1 MIVGGPLSSADISWW
16 RRLLA
21 PANALSVVAGVVV
34 FILGLI
40 AWDTSEGVLVSAIV
54 AAFITGIV
62 WLIWWSVSGPPDFAR
77 ILGVP
82 RLGSIPN
89 DVSGPAPALADDSSG
104 TSDAYRDLLTEVEGH
119 TSGQI
124 LLVSS
129 PGPGQGASTIA
140 LNIAISATQRGR
152 RVALIDGDVDG
163 HGVSRFLSTGSV
175 PGLTELADGSST
187 LAESARMWEIG
198 PDSVLP
204 IVPSG
209 SAEDVSEDVLAGAG
223 LAASID
229 RIAERADAVLI
240 DAPPIAWAGATA
252 PLAAHADGT
261 ILVVTDAATDAT
273 VVDARDRLSEAG
285 APVIG
290 YVENRT
296 KPPSFW
302 RLPVVRMLKR
312 MASTFVAIALVYT
325 GFTAYQIYD
334 SWSGVERQ
342 EMDTSEAEVLL
353 PPTSTPPSADLVE
366 DDPDVPPLE
375 EVVVAAPTIEGAY
388 RSLLLVGS
396 DEAADLADVILLTV
410 LPADR
415 DLDPFMVSL
424 PRDLYVPN
432 RCTTGYSRINA
443 TLRECGD
450 VNAPTMLSLT
460 VEDFT
465 GIKVNNFA
473 IFDFDGFAEVIDG
486 VGGIEICADYPMRDW
501 RAELDFPGG
510 CVTAD
515 GAMALAWVRSRHTEQ
530 LVNGQWRSVP
540 GAGDLMRNQHQQDVI
555 VKLASKLRAFESPSD
570 LSAKIEELLN
580 AFTVDEGLGISDA
593 LSLAW
598 SLRGIDVTTIQR
610 LVVPVKLAK
619 TTAGQSILR
628 ATAPFD
634 EVLAESYP
642 SLLADSESAEEASAA
657 AAPDQP

>member
-1 MIVGGPLSSADISWW
+1 MSSADIPWW

-21 PANALSVVAGVVV
+21 PANVLSVVAGVVV
-34 FILGLI
+34 FILGLV
-40 AWDTSEGVLVSAIV
+40 AWDTNRGVLVSAIV
-54 AAFITGIV
+54 AAFVTGIV

-89 DVSGPAPALADDSSG
+89 DDSGPAPALADDSSG
-104 TSDAYRDLLTEVEGH
+104 ASDAYRDLLTEVEGH

-124 LLVSS
+124 LLISS
-129 PGPGQGASTIA
+129 PGPGQGASTVA
-140 LNIAISATQRGR
+140 LNLAISATQRGR

-209 SAEDVSEDVLAGAG
+209 SPEDASEDALAGAG

-273 VVDARDRLSEAG
+273 VVDSRDRFSKAG

-312 MASTFVAIALVYT
+312 TAGAFVAIALVYT
-325 GFTAYQIYD
+325 GFTGYQIYD

-342 EMDTSEAEVLL
+342 AMDTSEAEVLL
-353 PPTSTPPSADLVE
+353 PPTSTPPPADVVE

-410 LPADR
+410 LPADS

-432 RCTTGYSRINA
+432 RCTNSYSRINA

-465 GIKVNNFA
+465 GIKINNFA

-486 VGGIEICADYPMRDW
+486 VGGIEICADYPMRDEK
-501 RAELDFPGG
+501 AHLDFPGG
-510 CVTAD
+510 CVNAD
-515 GAMALAWVRSRHTEQ
+515 GAMALAWVRSRHTQ
-530 LVNGQWRSVP
+530 QFVDGQWRSVP

-555 VKLASKLRAFESPSD
+555 VTLASKLRTFESPSD
-570 LSAKIEELLN
+570 LSAKIEELSN
-580 AFTVDEGLGISDA
+580 AFTVDESLGISDA

-598 SLRGIDVTTIQR
+598 SLRDIDVTTIQR
-610 LVVPVKLAK
+610 LVIPVKLGK

-642 SLLADSESAEEASAA
+642 SLLADPDSAEDASAS
-657 AAPDQP
+657 AAPDQS

>member
-1 MIVGGPLSSADISWW
+1 VGGPLSSADIPWW

-21 PANALSVVAGVVV
+21 PINVLPGLAGVAV

-40 AWDTSEGVLVSAIV
+40 AWDTNRGVLVSAIV
-54 AAFITGIV
+54 AAFVTGIV

-89 DVSGPAPALADDSSG
+89 DDSGPAPTLADPSS
-104 TSDAYRDLLTEVEGH
+104 TTTVAYRDLLTEIEGH
-119 TSGQI
+119 TSGQV

-129 PGPGQGASTIA
+129 PGPGQGASTVA
-140 LNIAISATQRGR
+140 LNLAVSATQRGR
-152 RVALIDGDVDG
+152 RVALIDGDVAG
-163 HGVSRFLSTGSV
+163 NGVSRFLSTGSE
-175 PGLTELADGSST
+175 PGLTNLADGSST

-209 SAEDVSEDVLAGAG
+209 SPDSLSEDALAGAG

-240 DAPPIAWAGATA
+240 DAPPIAWDGATA

-261 ILVVTDAATDAT
+261 ILVVTDAATDTT
-273 VVDARDRLSEAG
+273 VVDTRDRLAAAG

-296 KPPSFW
+296 KTPSFW
-302 RLPVVRMLKR
+302 RLPIVRMLKR
-312 MASTFVAIALVYT
+312 TAGAFVAIALVYT
-325 GFTAYQIYD
+325 GFTGYQIYD

-342 EMDTSEAEVLL
+342 AMDTSEAEILL
-353 PPTSTPPSADLVE
+353 PPTIAPPPADIIE
-366 DDPDVPPLE
+366 DDPEIAPLE

-388 RSLLLVGS
+388 RSLLLIGS
-396 DEAADLADVILLTV
+396 DDAADLADVILLTV
-410 LPADR
+410 LPADS

-432 RCTTGYSRINA
+432 RCTNSYSRINS
-443 TLRECGD
+443 TLRECGE

-473 IFDFDGFAEVIDG
+473 VFDFDGFAEVIDG
-486 VGGIEICADYPMRDW
+486 IGGIELCADYPLQDW

-510 CVTAD
+510 CINAD
-515 GAMALAWVRSRHTEQ
+515 GAMTLAWVRSRHTEQ
-530 LVNGQWRSVP
+530 LVDGRWRSVP

-555 VKLASKLRAFESPSD
+555 VKLASKLSTFDSPSD
-570 LSAKIEELLN
+570 LSTKIEELSN
-580 AFTVDEGLGISDA
+580 AFTVDDGLGLSDA
-593 LSLAW
+593 LSLSW
-598 SLRGIDVTTIQR
+598 NLRGIDVTTIQR
-610 LVVPVKLAK
+610 LVVPVKLGR
-619 TTAGQSILR
+619 TTTGQSILR
-628 ATAPFD
+628 ATVPFD
-634 EVLAESYP
+634 EVLSEFYP
-642 SLLADSESAEEASAA
+642 SLLVDPNSTDQASAPVA
-657 AAPDQP
+657 HDQS

>member
-1 MIVGGPLSSADISWW
+1 VGGPLSSADIPWW
-16 RRLLA
+16 HRLLA
-21 PANALSVVAGVVV
+21 PANVLSVVAGVVV

-40 AWDTSEGVLVSAIV
+40 AWDTNWGVLASAIV
-54 AAFITGIV
+54 AAFVTGIV

-89 DVSGPAPALADDSSG
+89 DDSGPAPALADASSG
-104 TSDAYRDLLTEVEGH
+104 TSDAYRDLLTEIEGH
-119 TSGQI
+119 TNGQV

-129 PGPGQGASTIA
+129 PGPGQGASTVA
-140 LNIAISATQRGR
+140 LNLAISATQRGR
-152 RVALIDGDVDG
+152 RVALIDGDVAG
-163 HGVSRFLSTGSV
+163 HGVSRFLSTGSE
-175 PGLTELADGSST
+175 PGLTDLADGSST

-209 SAEDVSEDVLAGAG
+209 TPDSASEDALAGAG

-240 DAPPIAWAGATA
+240 DAPPIAWDGATA

-273 VVDARDRLSEAG
+273 VVDTRDRLSSAG

-302 RLPVVRMLKR
+302 RLPIVRMLER
-312 MASTFVAIALVYT
+312 SAGAFIVIALVYT
-325 GFTAYQIYD
+325 GFTGYQVYD
-334 SWSGVERQ
+334 SWSSVERQ
-342 EMDTSEAEVLL
+342 AMDTSVAEVLL
-353 PPTSTPPSADLVE
+353 PPTTAPPPADIVE
-366 DDPDVPPLE
+366 DDPDIPPLE

-388 RSLLLVGS
+388 RSLLLIGS
-396 DEAADLADVILLTV
+396 DEAANLADVILLTV
-410 LPADR
+410 LPADS

-432 RCTTGYSRINA
+432 RCTNSYSRINT

-473 IFDFDGFAEVIDG
+473 VFDFEGFADVIDG
-486 VGGIEICADYPMRDW
+486 IGGIEICAEYPMRDW

-510 CVTAD
+510 CVNAD

-530 LVNGQWRSVP
+530 FVNGQWRSVP
-540 GAGDLMRNQHQQDVI
+540 GAGDLTRNQHQQDVI
-555 VKLASKLRAFESPSD
+555 VKLASKLSTFESPSD
-570 LSAKIEELLN
+570 LSAKIDELSN
-580 AFTVDEGLGISDA
+580 AFIVDDGLGISDA
-593 LSLAW
+593 LSLGW
-598 SLRGIDVTTIQR
+598 SLRDIDVTTIQR
-610 LVVPVKLAK
+610 LVVPVKLGR
-619 TTAGQSILR
+619 TTTGQSILR
-628 ATAPFD
+628 ATVPFD
-634 EVLAESYP
+634 EVLSEFYP
-642 SLLADSESAEEASAA
+642 SLLADPESTEEASGS
-657 AAPDQP
+657 AAPVQS

>member
-1 MIVGGPLSSADISWW
+1 VGGPLSSADIPWW

-21 PANALSVVAGVVV
+21 PANVLSVIAGAVV
-34 FILGLI
+34 FVLGLI
-40 AWDTSEGVLVSAIV
+40 AWDTNRGVFVSAIV
-54 AAFITGIV
+54 AAFVSGLV

-89 DVSGPAPALADDSSG
+89 DDSSPTPTLAETTSG
-104 TSDAYRDLLTEVEGH
+104 TTSAYRDLLTEIEGH
-119 TSGQI
+119 TSGQV

-129 PGPGQGASTIA
+129 PGPGQGASTVA
-140 LNIAISATQRGR
+140 LNLAVSATQRGR
-152 RVALIDGDVDG
+152 RVALIDGDAGG
-163 HGVSRFLSTGSV
+163 HGVSRFLSTGSE
-175 PGLTELADGSST
+175 PGLTDLADGSST

-209 SAEDVSEDVLAGAG
+209 TPEGASEDALAGPG

-240 DAPPIAWAGATA
+240 DAPPIAWDGATA

-273 VVDARDRLSEAG
+273 VVDTRDRLATAG

-312 MASTFVAIALVYT
+312 TAGAFVAIALVYT
-325 GFTAYQIYD
+325 GFTGYQIYD
-334 SWSGVERQ
+334 SWAGVERQ
-342 EMDTSEAEVLL
+342 AMDTSEAEILL
-353 PPTSTPPSADLVE
+353 PPTTAPPSADLVE

-375 EVVVAAPTIEGAY
+375 EVVVAAPTIEGTY
-388 RSLLLVGS
+388 RSLLLIGS

-410 LPADR
+410 LPADET
-415 DLDPFMVSL
+415 LDPFMVSL

-432 RCTTGYSRINA
+432 RCTSSYGRINA

-473 IFDFDGFAEVIDG
+473 VFDFEGFAEVIDG
-486 VGGIEICADYPMRDW
+486 IGGIEICADYPMRDW

-510 CVTAD
+510 CVNAD

-530 LVNGQWRSVP
+530 FVDGQWRSVP

-555 VKLASKLRAFESPSD
+555 VTLASKLRTFESPTD
-570 LSAKIEELLN
+570 LSAKIEELSN
-580 AFTVDEGLGISDA
+580 AFIVDDGLGISDA
-593 LSLAW
+593 LSLGW
-598 SLRGIDVTTIQR
+598 SLRDIDVTTIQR
-610 LVVPVKLAK
+610 LLVPVKLGR
-619 TTAGQSILR
+619 TTSGQSILR

-642 SLLADSESAEEASAA
+642 SLLEEPESSDEASAS
-657 AAPDQP
+657 AAPEQS

>member
-1 MIVGGPLSSADISWW
+1 VGGPLSSADIPWW

-21 PANALSVVAGVVV
+21 PINVLPGLAGVAV

-40 AWDTSEGVLVSAIV
+40 AWDTNRGVLVSAIV
-54 AAFITGIV
+54 AAFVTGIV

-89 DVSGPAPALADDSSG
+89 DDSGPAPTLADPSS
-104 TSDAYRDLLTEVEGH
+104 TTTVAYRDLLTEIEGH
-119 TSGQI
+119 TSGQV

-129 PGPGQGASTIA
+129 PGPGQGASTVA
-140 LNIAISATQRGR
+140 LNLAVSATQRGR
-152 RVALIDGDVDG
+152 RVALIDGDVAG
-163 HGVSRFLSTGSV
+163 NGVSRFLSTGSE
-175 PGLTELADGSST
+175 PGLTDLADGSST

-209 SAEDVSEDVLAGAG
+209 SPDSLSEDALAGAD

-240 DAPPIAWAGATA
+240 DAPPIAWDGATA

-261 ILVVTDAATDAT
+261 ILVVTDAATDTT
-273 VVDARDRLSEAG
+273 VVDTRDRLAAAG

-302 RLPVVRMLKR
+302 RLPIVRMLKR
-312 MASTFVAIALVYT
+312 TAGAFVAIALVYT
-325 GFTAYQIYD
+325 GFTAYQIYE

-342 EMDTSEAEVLL
+342 AMDTSEAEILL
-353 PPTSTPPSADLVE
+353 PPTIAPPPADIIE
-366 DDPDVPPLE
+366 DDPEIAPLE

-388 RSLLLVGS
+388 RSLLLIGS
-396 DEAADLADVILLTV
+396 DDAADLADVILLTV
-410 LPADR
+410 LPADS

-432 RCTTGYSRINA
+432 RCTNSYSRINS
-443 TLRECGD
+443 TFRECGE

-473 IFDFDGFAEVIDG
+473 VFDFDGFAEVIDG
-486 VGGIEICADYPMRDW
+486 IGGIELCADYPLQDW

-510 CVTAD
+510 CINAD
-515 GAMALAWVRSRHTEQ
+515 GAMTLAWVRSRHTEQ
-530 LVNGQWRSVP
+530 LVDGRWRSVP

-555 VKLASKLRAFESPSD
+555 VKLASKLSTFDSPSD
-570 LSAKIEELLN
+570 LSTKIEELSN
-580 AFTVDEGLGISDA
+580 AFTVDDGLGLSDA
-593 LSLAW
+593 LSLSW
-598 SLRGIDVTTIQR
+598 NLRGIDVTTIQR
-610 LVVPVKLAK
+610 LVVPVKLGR
-619 TTAGQSILR
+619 TTTGQSILR
-628 ATAPFD
+628 ATVPFD
-634 EVLAESYP
+634 EVLSEFYP
-642 SLLADSESAEEASAA
+642 SLLVDPNSTDQASAPVA
-657 AAPDQP
+657 HDQS

>member
-1 MIVGGPLSSADISWW
+1 MGGPLSSANIPWW

-21 PANALSVVAGVVV
+21 PANVLSVVAGVVV

-40 AWDTSEGVLVSAIV
+40 AWDTNRGVLVSAIV
-54 AAFITGIV
+54 AAVVTGIV

-89 DVSGPAPALADDSSG
+89 DDSGPAPALADTASG
-104 TSDAYRDLLTEVEGH
+104 VSDAYRDLLTEIEGY
-119 TSGQI
+119 TSGQV

-129 PGPGQGASTIA
+129 PGPGQGASTVA
-140 LNIAISATQRGR
+140 LNLAISATQRGR
-152 RVALIDGDVDG
+152 RVALIDGDVAG
-163 HGVSRFLSTGSV
+163 HGVSRFLSTGSE
-175 PGLTELADGSST
+175 PGLTDLADGSST

-198 PDSVLP
+198 QDSVLP

-209 SAEDVSEDVLAGAG
+209 TPDSASEDALAGAG

-229 RIAERADAVLI
+229 RIAERADAVII
-240 DAPPIAWAGATA
+240 DAPPIAWDGATA

-261 ILVVTDAATDAT
+261 VLVVTDAATDAT
-273 VVDARDRLSEAG
+273 VVDTRDRLSSAG

-312 MASTFVAIALVYT
+312 TAGAFVAIALVYT
-325 GFTAYQIYD
+325 GFTGFQIYD

-342 EMDTSEAEVLL
+342 AMDTSGAEVLL
-353 PPTSTPPSADLVE
+353 PPTTAPPPADIIE

-388 RSLLLVGS
+388 RSLLLIGS
-396 DEAADLADVILLTV
+396 DEAANLADVILLTV
-410 LPADR
+410 LPADET
-415 DLDPFMVSL
+415 LDPFMVSL

-432 RCTTGYSRINA
+432 RCTKSYSRINA

-450 VNAPTMLSLT
+450 VNAATMLSLT

-465 GIKVNNFA
+465 GIKINNFA
-473 IFDFDGFAEVIDG
+473 IFDFDGFAQIIDG

-501 RAELDFPGG
+501 KAELDFPGG

-515 GAMALAWVRSRHTEQ
+515 GAMALAWVRSRHTQ
-530 LVNGQWRSVP
+530 QFVDGQWRSVP

-555 VKLASKLRAFESPSD
+555 VTLASKLRTFESPSD
-570 LSAKIEELLN
+570 LSAKIEELSN
-580 AFTVDEGLGISDA
+580 AFVVDNGLGISEA

-598 SLRGIDVTTIQR
+598 SLRDIDVTTIQR
-610 LVVPVKLAK
+610 LSIPVKLGR
-619 TTAGQSILR
+619 TTTGQSILR
-628 ATAPFD
+628 ATVPFD

-642 SLLADSESAEEASAA
+642 SLLEDPESAEEAPGSAA
-657 AAPDQP
+657 PEQS

>member
-1 MIVGGPLSSADISWW
+1 MSSADIPWW

-21 PANALSVVAGVVV
+21 PANVLSVVAGVIV
-34 FILGLI
+34 FILGVV
-40 AWDTSEGVLVSAIV
+40 AWDTNQGVLVSAIV
-54 AAFITGIV
+54 AAFVTGIV
-62 WLIWWSVSGPPDFAR
+62 WLIWWSVSGPPDFSR

-82 RLGSIPN
+82 RLGSIP
-89 DVSGPAPALADDSSG
+89 DDDTGPAPALADESSG

-129 PGPGQGASTIA
+129 PGPGQGASTVA

-175 PGLTELADGSST
+175 PGLAELADGSST
-187 LAESARMWEIG
+187 LADSTRMWEIG

-204 IVPSG
+204 VVPSG
-209 SAEDVSEDVLAGAG
+209 SPEGMPEDALAGAG

-261 ILVVTDAATDAT
+261 ILVVTDAATEAT
-273 VVDARDRLSEAG
+273 VVDSRDRLSKAG

-312 MASTFVAIALVYT
+312 TAGAFVAIALVYT
-325 GFTAYQIYD
+325 GFTGYQIYD

-342 EMDTSEAEVLL
+342 AMDTSEAEVLL
-353 PPTSTPPSADLVE
+353 PPTSTPPPADVVE
-366 DDPDVPPLE
+366 DDPEVPPLE

-410 LPADR
+410 LPAD
-415 DLDPFMVSL
+415 DELDPFMVSL

-432 RCTTGYSRINA
+432 RCTDSYGRINA
-443 TLRECGD
+443 TLRDCGD

-486 VGGIEICADYPMRDW
+486 VGGIEICADYPMRDEK
-501 RAELDFPGG
+501 AQLDFPGG

-515 GAMALAWVRSRHTEQ
+515 GAMALAWVRSRHTQQ

-555 VKLASKLRAFESPSD
+555 VKLASKLRTFESPSD
-570 LSAKIEELLN
+570 LSAKIEELSN
-580 AFTVDEGLGISDA
+580 AFTVDESLGISDA

-598 SLRGIDVTTIQR
+598 SLRDIDVATIQR
-610 LVVPVKLAK
+610 LVIPVKLGR
-619 TTAGQSILR
+619 TTSGQSILR
-628 ATAPFD
+628 ATVPFD

-642 SLLADSESAEEASAA
+642 SLLEDLESSEDDAVS

>member
-1 MIVGGPLSSADISWW
+1 MGGPLSSADNPWW
-16 RRLLA
+16 RRLFS
-21 PANALSVVAGVVV
+21 PANVLSVVAGVSV
-34 FILGLI
+34 FVLGLV
-40 AWDTSEGVLVSAIV
+40 AWDTNRGVLVSAFV
-54 AAFITGIV
+54 AATVTGIV

-89 DVSGPAPALADDSSG
+89 DGSGPAPTLADASSD
-104 TSDAYRDLLTEVEGH
+104 TSAAYASLLAEIEGH
-119 TSGQI
+119 TNGQVI
-124 LLVSS
+124 LVSS
-129 PGPGQGASTIA
+129 PGPGQGASTVA
-140 LNIAISATQRGR
+140 LNLAVSATQRGR
-152 RVALIDGDVDG
+152 RVALIDGDTAG
-163 HGVSRFLSTGSV
+163 HGVSRFLSTGAE
-175 PGLTELADGSST
+175 PGLTDLADGSST
-187 LAESARMWEIG
+187 LAETARMWEIG

-209 SAEDVSEDVLAGAG
+209 SPDTASEDALAGAD

-240 DAPPIAWAGATA
+240 DAPPIAWDGATA

-273 VVDARDRLSEAG
+273 VVDTRDRLNAAG

-302 RLPVVRMLKR
+302 RLPIVRMLKR
-312 MASTFVAIALVYT
+312 TAGAFVAIALVYT
-325 GFTAYQIYD
+325 GFTGLQLYD
-334 SWSGVERQ
+334 SWAGVDRQ
-342 EMDTSEAEVLL
+342 ALDTSEAEVLL
-353 PPTSTPPSADLVE
+353 PPTTAPPPADVIE
-366 DDPDVPPLE
+366 DDPNVPPLE

-410 LPADR
+410 LPADEE
-415 DLDPFMVSL
+415 LDPFMVSL

-432 RCTTGYSRINA
+432 RCTHNYGRINA

-450 VNAPTMLSLT
+450 VNAPTMLALT

-486 VGGIEICADYPMRDW
+486 VGGVAICTEYPMRD
-501 RAELDFPGG
+501 EKSFLSLPGG
-510 CVTAD
+510 CVNAD
-515 GAMALAWVRSRHTEQ
+515 GTTALAWVRSRHTQQ
-530 LVNGQWRSVP
+530 LVDGRWRSVP
-540 GAGDLMRNQHQQDVI
+540 GAGDLMRNQHQQDVL
-555 VKLASKLRAFESPSD
+555 VELAKKLSTFESPSD
-570 LSAKIEELLN
+570 LSSKIEELSN

-598 SLRGIDVTTIQR
+598 SLRDVDVTVIQR
-610 LVVPVKLAK
+610 LVIPVKLG
-619 TTAGQSILR
+619 TTTSGQSILR
-628 ATAPFD
+628 ATRPFD
-634 EVLAESYP
+634 EVLSEFYP
-642 SLLADSESAEEASAA
+642 TLLADPVPEASAA
-657 AAPDQP
+657 ADRDQS

>member
-1 MIVGGPLSSADISWW
+1 MGGPLSSADIPWW

-21 PANALSVVAGVVV
+21 PVNVLSVLAGVVV
-34 FILGLI
+34 FILGLV
-40 AWDTSEGVLVSAIV
+40 AWDTNRGVLISAIV
-54 AAFITGIV
+54 AALVTGII
-62 WLIWWSVSGPPDFAR
+62 WLIWWSVSGPADFAR

-89 DVSGPAPALADDSSG
+89 DDSGPAPTLAGPSS
-104 TSDAYRDLLTEVEGH
+104 TTTVAYRDLLTEIEGH
-119 TSGQI
+119 TIGQV

-129 PGPGQGASTIA
+129 PGPGQGASTVA
-140 LNIAISATQRGR
+140 LNLAVSATQRGR
-152 RVALIDGDVDG
+152 RVALIDGDVAG
-163 HGVSRFLSTGSV
+163 NGVSRFLSTGSE
-175 PGLTELADGSST
+175 PGLTDLADGSST

-209 SAEDVSEDVLAGAG
+209 SPESLSEDALAGAG

-240 DAPPIAWAGATA
+240 DAPPIAWDGATA

-261 ILVVTDAATDAT
+261 ILVVTDAATDTT
-273 VVDARDRLSEAG
+273 VVDTRDRLTAAG

-302 RLPVVRMLKR
+302 RLPIVRMLKR
-312 MASTFVAIALVYT
+312 TAGAFVAIALVYT
-325 GFTAYQIYD
+325 GFTGYQIYD

-342 EMDTSEAEVLL
+342 AMDTSEAEILL
-353 PPTSTPPSADLVE
+353 PPTMAPPPANIVE
-366 DDPDVPPLE
+366 DEPEAAPLE
-375 EVVVAAPTIEGAY
+375 EVVVAAPTVEGAY
-388 RSLLLVGS
+388 RSLLLIGS

-410 LPADR
+410 LPADS

-432 RCTTGYSRINA
+432 RCTNSYSRINS
-443 TLRECGD
+443 TLHECGD

-473 IFDFDGFAEVIDG
+473 VFDFEGFAEVIDG
-486 VGGIEICADYPMRDW
+486 VGGIELCADYPLQDW

-510 CVTAD
+510 CINAD
-515 GAMALAWVRSRHTEQ
+515 GAMTLAWVRSRHTEQ
-530 LVNGQWRSVP
+530 FVNGQWRSVP

-555 VKLASKLRAFESPSD
+555 VKLASKLSTFESPTD
-570 LSAKIEELLN
+570 LSAKIEELSN
-580 AFTVDEGLGISDA
+580 AFTVDDGLGLSDA
-593 LSLAW
+593 LSLSW
-598 SLRGIDVTTIQR
+598 SLRGIDITTIQR
-610 LVVPVKLAK
+610 LVVPVKLGR
-619 TTAGQSILR
+619 TTTGQSILR

-634 EVLAESYP
+634 EVLSEFYP
-642 SLLADSESAEEASAA
+642 SLLVDPDSTDQASASVA
-657 AAPDQP
+657 HDQS

>member
-1 MIVGGPLSSADISWW
+1 MGGPLSSADIPWW
-16 RRLLA
+16 RRFFA
-21 PANALSVVAGVVV
+21 PANVLSVLAGVSV
-34 FILGLI
+34 FILGLV
-40 AWDTSEGVLVSAIV
+40 AWDTNRGVLVSAIV
-54 AAFITGIV
+54 AALVTGLV

-89 DVSGPAPALADDSSG
+89 DDSGPAPTLADATSG
-104 TSDAYRDLLTEVEGH
+104 TSSAYGDLLTEIEGH

-129 PGPGQGASTIA
+129 PGPGQGASTVA
-140 LNIAISATQRGR
+140 LNLAVSATQRGR
-152 RVALIDGDVDG
+152 RVALIDGDVAG
-163 HGVSRFLSTGSV
+163 HGVSRFLSTGPE
-175 PGLTELADGSST
+175 PGLTDLADGSST
-187 LAESARMWEIG
+187 LAEAARMWEVG

-209 SAEDVSEDVLAGAG
+209 SPEGASEDALAGPG

-240 DAPPIAWAGATA
+240 DAPPIAWDGATA

-273 VVDARDRLSEAG
+273 VVDTRDRLDAAG

-302 RLPVVRMLKR
+302 RLPIVRMLKR
-312 MASTFVAIALVYT
+312 SAGAFVAIALVYS
-325 GFTAYQIYD
+325 GFTGYQIYD
-334 SWSGVERQ
+334 SWSGLDRQ
-342 EMDTSEAEVLL
+342 ALDTSEAEILL
-353 PPTSTPPSADLVE
+353 PPTSAPPPADVIE
-366 DDPDVPPLE
+366 DDPSIPPLE
-375 EVVVAAPTIEGAY
+375 EVVVAEPTIEGAY

-410 LPADR
+410 LPADKT
-415 DLDPFMVSL
+415 LDPFMVSL

-432 RCTTGYSRINA
+432 RCTNGYSRINA

-450 VNAPTMLSLT
+450 VNAPTMLALT

-473 IFDFDGFAEVIDG
+473 VFDFDGFSEVIDG
-486 VGGIEICADYPMRDW
+486 VGGIEICADYPMRDEK
-501 RAELDFPGG
+501 ALLDFPGG
-510 CVTAD
+510 CINAD
-515 GAMALAWVRSRHTEQ
+515 GPMALAWVRSRHTQ
-530 LVNGQWRSVP
+530 QQVDGSWRSVP

-555 VKLASKLRAFESPSD
+555 VELAKKLRTFESPTD
-570 LSAKIEELLN
+570 LSSKIEELSN
-580 AFTVDEGLGISDA
+580 AFTLDDGLGLSEA

-598 SLRGIDVTTIQR
+598 SLRDIDVTTIQR
-610 LVVPVKLAK
+610 LFIPVKLGK
-619 TTAGQSILR
+619 TEAGQSILR
-628 ATAPFD
+628 ATVPFD
-634 EVLAESYP
+634 EVLSEFYP
-642 SLLADSESAEEASAA
+642 SLLADPDQDDQASAEDILGQS
-657 AAPDQP
+657 